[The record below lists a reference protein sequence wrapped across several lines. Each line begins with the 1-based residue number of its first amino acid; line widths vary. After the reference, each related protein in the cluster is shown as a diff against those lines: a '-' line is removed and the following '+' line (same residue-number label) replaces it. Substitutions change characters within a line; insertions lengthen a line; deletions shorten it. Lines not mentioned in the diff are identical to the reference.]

1 MFRIYIRNYLE
12 NGVNQ
17 SKEILMYEIP
27 DLTYNNKDFIEE
39 PRVKGEMGKSES
51 FDFAMEPES
60 LWYPKL
66 QSNLTIF
73 RIMYD
78 RRVIF
83 FGRLL
88 DYSQDNDGRRS
99 YHCEGGLSF
108 LLDSFQS
115 PSKESKRKE
124 ITVLEWMQ
132 TMIKQHNTQL
142 GDNPWKRIELGEV
155 PGQYSTAENGQQV
168 KNVPK
173 AKYGSDGWQ
182 ETFSCFEQLLTDNG
196 GYLRTRYENQN
207 GEEMLYLDWF
217 IDYFRS
223 WNNTMTPI
231 EVGKNLIE
239 KSSKLNVDK
248 LFTVL
253 IPYGSKGGNDF
264 HINNFCWPKAGHAN
278 VPYIKVPELLTEG
291 VYSEEE
297 LTNPYYPADIF
308 RTAIDDYGL
317 IYKVQKFENAKNP
330 VELFSFAKDWI
341 KNNYRAST
349 ISMDVKALDLHL
361 VGEAAN
367 QYEVGDQIKIR
378 YYDPEKHD
386 IVTRMLCFMAI
397 QYDLQ
402 NPENNSYTLSI
413 PDNPYNK
420 KYGTKQNGGGG
431 GGGGYNP
438 EPAPKED
445 LDKFS
450 QKRLLDELTR
460 FYLDTQSD
468 PEFAKE
474 YARTGEMN
482 DFDVPIG
489 KMYASL
495 NMPGTP
501 LMSEDQK
508 IRIQYVQQVD
518 PVPAAQD
525 GLMTYRRGAFDGI
538 NASYAHF
545 ARANIDSGN
554 VAGLRISAT
563 GLVDEDGNVVISGNG
578 VNGDSI
584 IIQTDSGRYRLSVN
598 PEAPVTWQPVL
609 GP

>member
-17 SKEILMYEIP
+17 PKEILMYEIP

-60 LWYPKL
+60 PWYPKL
-66 QSNLTIF
+66 RPNLTIF
-73 RIMYD
+73 RVMYD

-115 PSKESKRKE
+115 PSKEDKRKK
-124 ITVLEWMQ
+124 TSVLDWMQ
-132 TMIKQHNTQL
+132 TMIKQHNIQL
-142 GDNPWKRIELGEV
+142 GENPWKRFALGEV
-155 PGQYSTAENGQQV
+155 PGQYVNAEDKQQI
-168 KNVPK
+168 KNVPEL
-173 AKYGSDGWQ
+173 KYGSDVWQ
-182 ETFSCFEQLLTDNG
+182 ETFSCFEQLLSDNG
-196 GYLRTRYENQN
+196 GYLRARYENQN

-223 WNNTMTPI
+223 WDNTMTPI
-231 EVGKNLIE
+231 EIGKNLIDR
-239 KSSKLNVDK
+239 SSKLNVDK
-248 LFTVL
+248 LFTIL
-253 IPYGSKGGNDF
+253 IPYGNKSGDDF
-264 HINNFCWPKAGHAN
+264 HINYLCWPNSGHAN

-297 LTNPYYPADIF
+297 LANPYYPADVF
-308 RTAIDDYGL
+308 RTAIDDYGI
-317 IYKVQKFENAKNP
+317 IYKVQKFENATTP
-330 VELFSFAKDWI
+330 IQLFEYAKDWI

-386 IVTRMLCFMAI
+386 IVTRTLCFMAI

-402 NPENNSYTLSI
+402 NPENNSYTLGI

-420 KYGTKQNGGGG
+420 RYGTKQKGGG

-438 EPAPKED
+438 PPPPGNDDPIGDETRKKLEDDMKQWLHQRIDLRNHGEEDPESQKGAVQLYDED
-445 LDKFS
+445 L
-450 QKRLLDELTR
+450 QAWIYPYGQRLTAELPGRPWNTDLKVLLRDVDPIQDE
-460 FYLDTQSD
+460 Q
-468 PEFAKE
+468 
-474 YARTGEMN
+474 TGANTLKGSVM
-482 DFDVPIG
+482 DVL
-489 KMYASL
+489 KASTGSFNRVNLGSMIL
-495 NMPGTP
+495 NG
-501 LMSEDQK
+501 
-508 IRIQYVQQVD
+508 QQVTTAD
-518 PVPAAQD
+518 IDD
-525 GLMTYRRGAFDGI
+525 GQ
-538 NASYAHF
+538 
-545 ARANIDSGN
+545 GN
-554 VAGLRISAT
+554 LLKVLTI
-563 GLVDEDGNVVISGNG
+563 G
-578 VNGDSI
+578 VSQN
-584 IIQTDSGRYRLSVN
+584 
-598 PEAPVTWQPVL
+598 
-609 GP
+609 

>member
-17 SKEILMYEIP
+17 PKEILMYEIP
-27 DLTYNNKDFIEE
+27 DLSYNNKDFIEE

-60 LWYPKL
+60 PWYPKFRP
-66 QSNLTIF
+66 NLTIF

-115 PSKESKRKE
+115 PSKESKRKK

-132 TMIKQHNTQL
+132 TMIKQHNTQV
-142 GDNPWKRIELGEV
+142 GENPWKRIALGEV
-155 PGQYSTAENGQQV
+155 PGQYITAESGQQV
-168 KNVPK
+168 KNVPEL
-173 AKYGSDGWQ
+173 KYGSDVWQ
-182 ETFSCFEQLLTDNG
+182 ETFSCFEQLLSDNG
-196 GYLRTRYENQN
+196 GYLRIRYENQN

-223 WNNTMTPI
+223 WNSTMTPI

-248 LFTVL
+248 LFTIL
-253 IPYGSKGGNDF
+253 IPYGSKGGDDF
-264 HINNFCWPKAGHAN
+264 HINNYCWPKDGHAN
-278 VPYIKVPELLTEG
+278 VPYMKVPELLSEG

-297 LTNPYYPADIF
+297 LTNPYYPADVF

-386 IVTRMLCFMAI
+386 IITRMLCFMAI

-402 NPENNSYTLSI
+402 NPENNSYTLGI

-431 GGGGYNP
+431 GGSGSTNP
-438 EPAPKED
+438 PPP
-445 LDKFS
+445 
-450 QKRLLDELTR
+450 
-460 FYLDTQSD
+460 DTQDVIGDEKRKKLMEDIIHWYRGQVNESGQLWDD
-468 PEFAKE
+468 PDYTPLGTLE
-474 YARTGEMN
+474 YPLGEALAN
-482 DFDVPIG
+482 
-489 KMYASL
+489 L
-495 NMPGTP
+495 MPGTP
-501 LMSEDQK
+501 
-508 IRIQYVQQVD
+508 
-518 PVPAAQD
+518 
-525 GLMTYRRGAFDGI
+525 I
-538 NASYAHF
+538 NT
-545 ARANIDSGN
+545 NLT
-554 VAGLRISAT
+554 LRISDIDPVQPEQTPAET
-563 GLVDEDGNVVISGNG
+563 LRALRADGIKTSYA
-578 VNGDSI
+578 DLM
-584 IIQTDSGRYRLSVN
+584 RLSVAGKGARWIRIVDQEGN
-598 PEAPVTWQPVL
+598 EIEVL
-609 GP
+609 GTAMGGLN